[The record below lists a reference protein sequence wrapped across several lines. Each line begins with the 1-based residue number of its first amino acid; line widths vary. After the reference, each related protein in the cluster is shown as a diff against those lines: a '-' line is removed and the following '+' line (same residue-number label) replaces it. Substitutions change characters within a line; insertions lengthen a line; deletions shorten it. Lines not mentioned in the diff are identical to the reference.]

1 MTKDLFCNGV
11 RYPIVMSEE
20 VSQEPLKFVC
30 GTNQCDMITI
40 YLRPIT
46 PEDLAKF
53 HAHVRK
59 IGGWHVA
66 SYHGL
71 NTGYQLIPPNP
82 TAMRPAG
89 DIIAELC
96 RTVRTRFKDIDS
108 MVLAFCAGTHGQGQ
122 ITSSII
128 VSSKVADEAY
138 KCLGELVMKFKSQL
152 ELVPRDQQKQGAGGV
167 GATAPK
173 VEPYAGPYGTS
184 PAR

>member
-1 MTKDLFCNGV
+1 M
-11 RYPIVMSEE
+11 
-20 VSQEPLKFVC
+20 
-30 GTNQCDMITI
+30 
-40 YLRPIT
+40 
-46 PEDLAKF
+46 
-53 HAHVRK
+53 RK

-71 NTGYQLIPPNP
+71 STGYQLIPPKP

-152 ELVPRDQQKQGAGGV
+152 ELVPGDKQEQAAAGAAGGV
-167 GATAPK
+167 GATAAK
-173 VEPYAGPYGTS
+173 VEPYAGPYRTS